1 MEKQKQKQIKY
12 KNAISNKESVR
23 LSFSLDTSRLK
34 ERMAL
39 EKLIDYMDFFGVNT
53 REAFVDLLVDN
64 QAQAQAYQYQNDKNN
79 LNYNIL
85 QEDLQEKENINN
97 NNIDEEKVT
106 QQKNDNNQNLEYL
119 REALLEQYK

>member
-64 QAQAQAYQYQNDKNN
+64 QAQAYQYQNDKNN
-79 LNYNIL
+79 LYYNIL

>member
-64 QAQAQAYQYQNDKNN
+64 QAQAYQYQNDKNN

>member
-64 QAQAQAYQYQNDKNN
+64 QAYQYQNDKNN

-97 NNIDEEKVT
+97 NNIDEEKEKVT